1 MKRLI
6 CFLSAFLSIN
16 FAYSQTDFSTHF
28 SERLWLNGTFGE
40 LRYNHFHAGLD
51 ISTKREIGIPV
62 YAPADGT
69 VNRIKVSPFGYGK
82 ALYIRH
88 NDGHTTVY
96 GHLSSY
102 AGAIEKYV
110 KTHQYEEQSFAVEL
124 FPLLDEL
131 PVKKGDLI
139 AYTGNTGGSG
149 GPHLHFEVRD
159 TSTEDILNP
168 LQFGLDTL
176 VRDSQNPKLNGVRVY
191 PIGENAV
198 VNGLEKPF
206 ELDIK
211 RTDDGSYVAQPVY
224 TDGKVGFAVD
234 SYDTAENSYAK
245 YGLYSLEQK
254 VNGKTNFLMIFDRFA
269 FSESHFINQFID
281 YAFSAETSRT
291 YQKTF
296 YQGDF
301 DLQILKKQTHQ
312 GIIEPESGKTYNV
325 NIVMKDYFGNT
336 TEVNIPLIYKEQ
348 QKVSVEKSGKYI
360 DYLRD
365 YILEENNI
373 SVRWDANTF
382 YQDVYLDIDFE
393 QNKLQL
399 HRDNIPLQKDITIR
413 FDLSDEPSINKE
425 KAFIGRVDG
434 GKTRFY
440 KAWKP
445 NENIFQIRTKN
456 LGTYQIVE
464 DSVSPTVEWASAKK
478 EFEETDQITVK
489 IQDDLSGIDTYEGF
503 INDKWALFE
512 YDYKTKELVHH
523 LSDGV
528 VHKGTNK
535 LLIKVADNVGNNT
548 IFETE
553 FDVK

>member
-1 MKRLI
+1 MKKLI
-6 CFLSAFLSIN
+6 GFLGVLLPIS

-28 SERLWLNGTFGE
+28 PERLWLNGTFGE

-51 ISTKREIGIPV
+51 ISTKREIGLPV

-69 VNRIKVSPFGYGK
+69 VNRIKVSPFGYGN
-82 ALYIRH
+82 ALYVKH

-110 KTHQYEEQSFAVEL
+110 KTHQYEEQSFAIEL

-168 LQFGLDTL
+168 LHFGLDTL
-176 VRDSQNPKLNGVRVY
+176 VKDSQNPKLNGLRVY
-191 PIGENAV
+191 PIGDESV
-198 VNGLEKPF
+198 VNGISKPF

-211 RTDDGSYVAQPVY
+211 RLEDGSYLAQQVY
-224 TDGKVGFAVD
+224 TDGKVGFAID

-254 VNGKTNFLMIFDRFA
+254 VNGKTNFLIVFDRFA

-281 YAFSAETSRT
+281 YAFYAETSRK
-291 YQKTF
+291 YQKAF

-301 DLQILKKQTHQ
+301 DLQLLKMQTNQ
-312 GIIEPESGKTYNV
+312 GVVEPEPEKTYNV
-325 NIVMKDYFGNT
+325 NIIMKDYFGNT
-336 TEVNIPLIYKEQ
+336 TEVNIPVIYKEQ
-348 QKVSVEKSGKYI
+348 QKVPEEKSGKYI

-382 YQDVYLDIDFE
+382 YHDVYLDIGFE

-399 HRDNIPLQKDITIR
+399 HRDNIPLQKNITIR

-434 GKTRFY
+434 GRTRFY

-456 LGTYQIVE
+456 LGNYQIIE
-464 DSVSPTVEWASAKK
+464 DSIPPMIEWMSAKK
-478 EFEETDQITVK
+478 EFEQTDKITVK

-523 LSDGV
+523 LSDGI
-528 VHKGTNK
+528 VHIGTNK

>member
-512 YDYKTKELVHH
+512 YDYKTTELVHH